1 MSMAGINQDSQ
12 LKSQVSQLKSEL
24 DMLNKLFEF
33 TSITN
38 AVSDL
43 ESLSAQLNAF
53 INNNFNLKNIAF
65 FVEQEEFYRIIS
77 HENVESPYSF
87 EFQNQGEGIWHIINE
102 GSPVNLFNQDRER
115 MHLPFFET
123 YDLFDLNAQVLLPF
137 VFQGKVIAII
147 TLGEKQT
154 EEPFTENDLTFL
166 KNLIVFF
173 APVIN
178 KFRKQKEKEANL
190 IYLQKTL
197 HNISILYNIGQAM
210 NFIDDLKRLIQII
223 LAKAIQTLG
232 AERGSLMLY
241 DQQTDDLAVKVVYGL
256 PDKEFEKKINDGQVE
271 CTRIKVGEGIAGDAF
286 ANKKAIITNL
296 GENDPRFFPS
306 EVSRVQS
313 MICLPL
319 VVKEEAIG
327 VINISNKKEGK
338 FFDQDDLDFM
348 GALANQAAIAI
359 SNAQLYELAITD
371 SLTKLFIR
379 RHFDYLFD
387 CEIKRSTRYKHP
399 ISLLMMDIDNFK
411 TINDTYGHQVGDEA
425 LKKIADVIRGTIRK
439 IDMPCRY
446 GGEEFALILPETHKK
461 HAKKI
466 SERLRKNISE
476 IVVKTPEGLEIS
488 PTISIGISNFPID
501 SQDKEELMRFADKA
515 LYFAKNMGKNCV
527 AEYNEKGCLLVQEEL
542 DGV

>member
-1 MSMAGINQDSQ
+1 MTGINQDNQ
-12 LKSQVSQLKSEL
+12 LTNQVMHLQNEL
-24 DMLNKLFEF
+24 EMLNKLFEF

-43 ESLSAQLNAF
+43 ESLAIQLNAF
-53 INNNFNLKNIAF
+53 LVENFKLEKIAF
-65 FVEQEEFYRIIS
+65 FVEQDGYYRIIS
-77 HENVESPYSF
+77 HENIESPYSF
-87 EFQNQGEGIWHIINE
+87 EFQNQGEGLWHIIGE
-102 GSPVNLFNQDRER
+102 GKPVNLLNKDKER
-115 MHLPFFET
+115 MYKPFFET
-123 YDLFDLNAQVLLPF
+123 YELFELDAQVLLPF
-137 VFQGKVIAII
+137 VFQGSTIAII
-147 TLGEKQT
+147 SLGEK
-154 EEPFTENDLTFL
+154 ESGEVFTEKDFFFL
-166 KNLIVFF
+166 QNLIQFF

-178 KFRKQKEKEANL
+178 KFRKQREKEANL
-190 IYLQKTL
+190 VYLQKTL

-241 DQQTDDLAVKVVYGL
+241 DPSSEELVVKVVYGL
-256 PDKEFEKKINDGQVE
+256 PDKEFEKKINEGQVE
-271 CTRIKVGEGIAGDAF
+271 CTRIKTGEGIAGDAF

-296 GENDPRFFPS
+296 GENDPRFYPS

-313 MICLPL
+313 LICLPL
-319 VVKEEAIG
+319 IVKDEAIG
-327 VINISNKKEGK
+327 IINISNKKEGK
-338 FFDQDDLDFM
+338 FFNQDDLDFM

-379 RHFDYLFD
+379 RHFDYLLD
-387 CEIKRSTRYKHP
+387 AEIKRSARYKHH

-411 TINDTYGHQVGDEA
+411 SINDTYGHQVGDET
-425 LKKIADVIRGTIRK
+425 LKKIAEAIKQTIRK

-466 SERLRKNISE
+466 SERLRKNIAE
-476 IVVKTPEGLEIS
+476 IIVKTGDDIEVS
-488 PTISIGISNFPID
+488 PTISIGVANFPFD
-501 SQDKEELMRFADKA
+501 HQEKEGLLGCADKA
-515 LYFAKNMGKNCV
+515 LYFAKKMGKNCV
-527 AEYNEKGCLLVQEEL
+527 AEFTENGCMLVHEEEE
-542 DGV
+542 

>member
-1 MSMAGINQDSQ
+1 MSGINQDNQ
-12 LKSQVSQLKSEL
+12 LKNQVTQLQNEL
-24 DMLNKLFEF
+24 EMLNKLFEF

-43 ESLSAQLNAF
+43 ESLAIQLNSF
-53 INNNFNLKNIAF
+53 IIENLKLKNIAF
-65 FVEQEEFYRIIS
+65 FIENEGLYRIIS
-77 HENVESPYSF
+77 HENIESPYSF

-102 GSPVNLFNQDRER
+102 GTPVNLINKDKER
-115 MHLPFFET
+115 MYLPFFET
-123 YDLFDLNAQVLLPF
+123 YDLFELNAQVLLPF
-137 VFQGKVIAII
+137 VSQGNVIAVIA
-147 TLGEKQT
+147 LGEKKSA
-154 EEPFTENDLTFL
+154 ELFNDKDFAFL
-166 KNLIVFF
+166 KNLINFF
-173 APVIN
+173 NPVIY
-178 KFRKQKEKEANL
+178 KFKKQKEKEANL

-232 AERGSLMLY
+232 AERGSLMLF
-241 DQQTDDLAVKVVYGL
+241 DSSSEELVVKVVYGL

-271 CTRIKVGEGIAGDAF
+271 CTRIKIGEGIAGDAF
-286 ANKKAIITNL
+286 ASKKAIITNL

-313 MICLPL
+313 LICLPL
-319 VVKEEAIG
+319 IVKEEAIG

-338 FFDQDDLDFM
+338 FFNQDDLDFM

-371 SLTKLFIR
+371 GLTKLFIR
-379 RHFDYLFD
+379 RHFDYLLD
-387 CEIKRSTRYKHP
+387 SEIKRSARYKHP

-411 TINDTYGHQVGDEA
+411 SINDTYGHQMGDEM
-425 LKKIADVIRGTIRK
+425 LKKIANVIKTTIRK
-439 IDMPCRY
+439 IDLPCRY
-446 GGEEFALILPETHKK
+446 GGEEFTLILPETHKK

-476 IVVKTPEGLEIS
+476 IVVKTEAGKEIS
-488 PTISIGISNFPID
+488 PTISIGISNYPLD
-501 SQDKEELMRFADKA
+501 SHGRDELLGCADKA
-515 LYFAKNMGKNCV
+515 LYFAKKMGKNCV
-527 AEYNEKGCLLVQEEL
+527 AEYNENGCLLVQDEDE
-542 DGV
+542 